1 MTDLRSNPKTFGH
14 GKRIRGKQIIF
25 AASFV
30 RFVSSLSASAPAGA
44 ASEQAENDDAGRLP
58 EG

>member
-30 RFVSSLSASAPAGA
+30 RFVSLSASAPAGA
-44 ASEQAENDDAGRLP
+44 ASEQAENDDAGRLR